1 VAGSRSARRTPS
13 GRGSLW
19 DASGAPLGSL
29 WGSPKAPLGA
39 PPDAGFRDGGEVD
52 DALTALRA
60 ELDARAAREGIT
72 LETGKELLLRL
83 RARSV
88 ERELKT
94 APLERAKELQDTLL
108 RIREA
113 VGGLA

>member
-1 VAGSRSARRTPS
+1 MPL
-13 GRGSLW
+13 GRLW
-19 DASGAPLGSL
+19 GPSGAPRRRL
-29 WGSPKAPLGA
+29 WVRARRRVP
-39 PPDAGFRDGGEVD
+39 RRGEVD

-72 LETGKELLLRL
+72 LESGKELLLRL

-88 ERELKT
+88 EREHKT